1 MIGLSYDEEYQA
13 EEKKEVEEKSIC
25 VRQVLSEPLTRFRNG
40 AVTAHVI
47 DKEPANHVGYT
58 RSFDSGVPHGPPAL
72 CTPAGLGISCS
83 WSN

>member
-40 AVTAHVI
+40 AVTLAL
-47 DKEPANHVGYT
+47 GY
-58 RSFDSGVPHGPPAL
+58 
-72 CTPAGLGISCS
+72 
-83 WSN
+83 